1 VNRPLYVAVRA
12 IVRTA
17 NTPFAKARLT
27 RALARSQRP
36 LKIEIGGLKR
46 RPGWVVT
53 NVNAVTRNYMD
64 ATSRWPVEDG
74 AASHVYS
81 DNVIE
86 HLPLAAGRAMF
97 AEAHRVLRPGG
108 RIRLVTPDIRRHVQ
122 LYLDGSTSVT
132 GPVGNTYRDL
142 GLVVEYPVDLIRI
155 PIGQFGHH
163 EGYLYDLET
172 LQLELERAGFHSV
185 NQVQLGQSDDPVLV
199 GLDTRADEGGAQFA
213 VEAVR

>member
-1 VNRPLYVAVRA
+1 MNRRLYVAVRA

-27 RALARSQRP
+27 RALARSERP
-36 LKIEIGGLKR
+36 LKIEIGGLKK

-53 NVNAVTRNYMD
+53 NVNAVTRNYLD

-81 DNVIE
+81 DNVVE
-86 HLPLAAGRAMF
+86 HLPLAAGRAML

-132 GPVGNTYRDL
+132 GPVGNTYRSL
-142 GLVVEYPVDLIRI
+142 GLVVEHPVDLIRI
-155 PIGQFGHH
+155 PIGEFGHH
-163 EGYLYDLET
+163 EGYLYDFDT
-172 LQLELERAGFHSV
+172 LRAELERVGFHSV
-185 NQVQLGQSDDPVLV
+185 TEVAPGQSEDPELNA
-199 GLDTRADEGGAQFA
+199 LDTRAAEGEGQFA
-213 VEAVR
+213 VEAIR